1 MKKQWD
7 AAGLIGFETRI
18 ANEFNTGNIK
28 APIHLSDGNEVQLIE
43 IFKNVQESDWIFCTW
58 RSHFQCLLKGVP
70 EEKVYQEIMIGN
82 SIALAFP
89 EYRVFSS
96 AIVGG
101 ILPIAVG
108 AAIAE
113 KKMKSETH
121 VWCFM
126 GDMTS
131 ETGIAQT
138 VITYANNHKLPI
150 TFIIEDNGIST
161 ITDTRKV
168 WGTSKLRYELRNET
182 NVIFYKYKSK
192 YPHSGAGVR
201 VQF

>member
-18 ANEFNTGNIK
+18 ANEFNKGNIK

-58 RSHFQCLLKGVP
+58 RSHLQCLLKGVP

-82 SIALAFP
+82 SITLAFP

-121 VWCFM
+121 VWCFI

-138 VITYANNHKLPI
+138 VIAYANNHKLPI

-161 ITDTRKV
+161 ITDTREV